1 MLWESHRDADQAW
14 AAPLFLPERDYLNP
28 RRDQYLLYPENSV
41 GNSRASN
48 APYVPAS
55 NLRLEFPLSEWRFA
69 AKRHANDTSGP
80 AQKRKRPRQKGISAP
95 LTIVDITACRTRFR
109 SS

>member
-1 MLWESHRDADQAW
+1 MGGSAILTR
-14 AAPLFLPERDYLNP
+14 ERLSQSP
-28 RRDQYLLYPENSV
+28 TGSIFAYPENSV

-109 SS
+109 SSRGNLLHFF